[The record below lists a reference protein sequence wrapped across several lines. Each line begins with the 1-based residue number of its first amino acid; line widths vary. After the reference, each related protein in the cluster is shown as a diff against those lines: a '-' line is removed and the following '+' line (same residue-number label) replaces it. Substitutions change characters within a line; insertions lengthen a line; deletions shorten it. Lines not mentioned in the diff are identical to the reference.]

1 MCLGTV
7 RCSLISQRQND
18 FGTDSSSRFP
28 FKVYTDR
35 HTDKTESPSMPAD
48 IADVG
53 NKQTL
58 MIQGGILGGVCGAV
72 FERQVHVLMLHELVC
87 KCL

>member
-1 MCLGTV
+1 
-7 RCSLISQRQND
+7 
-18 FGTDSSSRFP
+18 
-28 FKVYTDR
+28 
-35 HTDKTESPSMPAD
+35 MPAD

-58 MIQGGILGGVCGAV
+58 MIQGGILRGVCGAV
-72 FERQVHVLMLHELVC
+72 FERQLHVLMLHELAC